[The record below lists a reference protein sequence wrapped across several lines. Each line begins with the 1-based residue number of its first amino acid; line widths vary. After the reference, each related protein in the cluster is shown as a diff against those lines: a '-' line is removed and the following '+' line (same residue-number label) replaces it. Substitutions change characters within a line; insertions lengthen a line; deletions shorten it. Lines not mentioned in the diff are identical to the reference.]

1 MNKYQEFLDEMVEN
15 AYCMNCERYG
25 KCENKSNC
33 EYLAPREIQTLIN
46 RSENISDDWFV
57 KSNAKLIQEN
67 RKLKKVINFLKPH
80 THLAS
85 GLCEIKLADE
95 EVSELHPKYHN
106 GKEVYEP
113 KYNEFYKLFTEVLE
127 NEKEN

>member
-1 MNKYQEFLDEMVEN
+1 MSKYQIFLDEMAEN
-15 AYCMNCERYG
+15 AYCINCERYG
-25 KCENKSNC
+25 KCEDKTCC
-33 EYLAPREIQTLIN
+33 EYLAPRELQILIN
-46 RSENISDDWFV
+46 RSEDKSDDWFV
-57 KSNAKLIQEN
+57 KRNVELIQEN
-67 RKLKKVINFLKPH
+67 RKLKKIIIFLKQH

-113 KYNEFYKLFTEVLE
+113 NYNEFYKLFKEVLE
-127 NEKEN
+127 NV